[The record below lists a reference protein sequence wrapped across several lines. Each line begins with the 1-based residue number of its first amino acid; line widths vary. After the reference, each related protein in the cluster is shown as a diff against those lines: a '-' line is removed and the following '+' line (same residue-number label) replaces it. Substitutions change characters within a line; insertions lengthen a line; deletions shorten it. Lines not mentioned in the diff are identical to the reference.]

1 MMKDILVFLKEEGVS
16 ADLIA
21 GVEEFR
27 NRYSVQE
34 KYRDRIPV
42 PSFNYYGKD
51 VWERALAAL
60 LSGRNLLLAGPKA
73 TGKNVLCEN
82 LAAAFAMPVWN
93 VSFHINMDASYLI
106 GTDTFDGDKVTF
118 RPGPI
123 YLCASEGGFG
133 VLDEINMAKNEALA
147 VLHSALDFRRS
158 IDVPGYDLIRVK
170 SETRFIGTMNY
181 GYAGTRELNEA
192 LSSRFAIL
200 SMPEIQSDDLERLLM
215 NSYPDMNPKICA
227 QFVKLFGELL
237 LKTQKA
243 EISDRALD
251 LRGLLDAIGMIRQG
265 LTAGQALEMCIVNKT
280 FDSYERTLIS
290 DVVSSRIPAGM
301 GRSETFV
308 RGVRLHIT

>member
-1 MMKDILVFLKEEGVS
+1 
-16 ADLIA
+16 
-21 GVEEFR
+21 
-27 NRYSVQE
+27 
-34 KYRDRIPV
+34 
-42 PSFNYYGKD
+42 
-51 VWERALAAL
+51 
-60 LSGRNLLLAGPKA
+60 
-73 TGKNVLCEN
+73 
-82 LAAAFAMPVWN
+82 
-93 VSFHINMDASYLI
+93 
-106 GTDTFDGDKVTF
+106 
-118 RPGPI
+118 
-123 YLCASEGGFG
+123 
-133 VLDEINMAKNEALA
+133 
-147 VLHSALDFRRS
+147 
-158 IDVPGYDLIRVK
+158 
-170 SETRFIGTMNY
+170 MNY

-308 RGVRLHIT
+308 R

>member
-1 MMKDILVFLKEEGVS
+1 MRGIMMKDILVFLKEEGVS

-308 RGVRLHIT
+308 R